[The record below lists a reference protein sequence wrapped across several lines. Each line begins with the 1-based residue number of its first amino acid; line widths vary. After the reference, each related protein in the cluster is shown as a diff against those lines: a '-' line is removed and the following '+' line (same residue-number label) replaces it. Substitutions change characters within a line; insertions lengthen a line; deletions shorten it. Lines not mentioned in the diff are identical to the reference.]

1 MRTNGQ
7 VSDPKFTLKA
17 IVLQSQ
23 IICGALMMGV
33 LMTSA
38 ILLMLPA
45 GRAEGIPPNIVLL
58 IGCTAWTL
66 ITLLAI
72 ALPKLRSSHLALPE
86 GSKNLLDQA
95 IQGAD
100 QPVDPSLHSLLRTWN
115 TNLIVRAAMLEGAA
129 ILCLVLWLISREE
142 PLLLLIGASLG
153 IMLATFPTFARLCR
167 WLEIRIEER

>member
-45 GRAEGIPPNIVLL
+45 GRAEGIPPNIMLL

-86 GSKNLLDQA
+86 DSKNLLDQA
-95 IQGAD
+95 FQDAD

-142 PLLLLIGASLG
+142 PLLLLVGASLG

-167 WLEIRIEER
+167 WLEILIEER

>member
-1 MRTNGQ
+1 MRTNAQ
-7 VSDPKFTLKA
+7 VGVPKCTLRA
-17 IVLQSQ
+17 TVLRSQ

-33 LMTSA
+33 LMTSG

-45 GRAEGIPPNIVLL
+45 GKPEGIPPNIVLL
-58 IGCTAWTL
+58 VGCTAWTL

-72 ALPKLRSSHLALPE
+72 ALPMLRSSHLALPE
-86 GSKNLLDQA
+86 GSKQLLDQA
-95 IQGAD
+95 IQDAD

-129 ILCLVLWLISREE
+129 ILCLVLWLVSREE
-142 PLLLLIGASLG
+142 ALLLLVGASFG

-167 WLEIRIEER
+167 WLEVRIEER

>member
-17 IVLQSQ
+17 VVLQSQ
-23 IICGALMMGV
+23 VICGALMMGV
-33 LMTSA
+33 LMTGTV
-38 ILLMLPA
+38 ILMLPA
-45 GRAEGIPPNIVLL
+45 GQPEGIPPSIVLL

-72 ALPKLRSSHLALPE
+72 ALPMLRSSHLALPE

-95 IQGAD
+95 IQDAD

-115 TNLIVRAAMLEGAA
+115 TNLVVRAAMLEGAA
-129 ILCLVLWLISREE
+129 ILCLMLWLISREE
-142 PLLLLIGASLG
+142 ALLLLVGASLG

-167 WLEIRIEER
+167 WLENKTEER

>member
-1 MRTNGQ
+1 MRTNVP

-17 IVLQSQ
+17 TVLQSQ
-23 IICGALMMGV
+23 IIAGALMMGV
-33 LMTSA
+33 LMVGTT
-38 ILLMLPA
+38 LLIIPA
-45 GRAEGIPPNIVLL
+45 GQPEGIPPNIALL
-58 IGCTAWTL
+58 IGCIAWTL

-72 ALPKLRSSHLALPE
+72 ALPKVRSSRLALPE
-86 GSKNLLDQA
+86 GSKKRLDQA
-95 IQGAD
+95 IQDAD

-142 PLLLLIGASLG
+142 ALLLLVGASLG

-167 WLEIRIEER
+167 WLENKTEER